1 MSVYDGTSIV
11 RLSKFRQQQRL
22 EHHHL
27 FGESATITGLVRTPT
42 VVVAAGVPTT
52 TTNNSNYREYFYIFS
67 YYFTVMYTSRLINH
81 SLTIN
86 RFHIHTCYKKTQI
99 QTQWG
104 YHSDDSNI
112 EQVPAA
118 AATTAASNVHTN
130 EPVVV
135 DDDATISDGFVNH
148 RTQNG
153 STSSMNEQETEGT
166 YYYYSST

>member
-1 MSVYDGTSIV
+1 MST
-11 RLSKFRQQQRL
+11 FT
-22 EHHHL
+22 
-27 FGESATITGLVRTPT
+27 FSA
-42 VVVAAGVPTT
+42 
-52 TTNNSNYREYFYIFS
+52 Y
-67 YYFTVMYTSRLINH
+67 YYFTVRTCIRISSIVTAIVYTSRLINY

-86 RFHIHTCYKKTQI
+86 RLHIHTFYKKTQI

-104 YHSDDSNI
+104 YHGDDSSI

-118 AATTAASNVHTN
+118 AVTTAASNVHTN
-130 EPVVV
+130 ESVLVA
-135 DDDATISDGFVNH
+135 DDATISDGFVNH